1 MNTAESTKILKGSE
15 DFPTSLAWSH
25 DGKFIASCYLNKK
38 VYLWEAAT
46 GKFELFE
53 GHDSGCTNVNFSSD
67 DKKLVSTDEK
77 GFVKVW
83 DVKKKGDEA
92 LIKTYKAH
100 KDRINAL
107 LIVKHYAVTGS
118 DDKMIT
124 VADLDDDC
132 VFFKFEGHDK
142 EITTLEFKAELE
154 FTSASLDKTVKIW
167 DIKERLL
174 KKSGEITKNQHWVL
188 IGH

>member
-1 MNTAESTKILKGSE
+1 MNTAESTKILKWSE

-77 GFVKVW
+77 GIIFIIKVLLKFGML
-83 DVKKKGDEA
+83 KKKEMK
-92 LIKTYKAH
+92 L
-100 KDRINAL
+100 
-107 LIVKHYAVTGS
+107 
-118 DDKMIT
+118 
-124 VADLDDDC
+124 
-132 VFFKFEGHDK
+132 
-142 EITTLEFKAELE
+142 
-154 FTSASLDKTVKIW
+154 
-167 DIKERLL
+167 
-174 KKSGEITKNQHWVL
+174 
-188 IGH
+188 